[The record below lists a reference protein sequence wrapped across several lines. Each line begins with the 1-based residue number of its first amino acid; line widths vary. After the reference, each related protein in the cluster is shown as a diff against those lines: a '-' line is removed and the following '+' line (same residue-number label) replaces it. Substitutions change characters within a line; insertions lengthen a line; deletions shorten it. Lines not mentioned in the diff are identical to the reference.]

1 MIGGKGWGSEGG
13 VGALRLRL
21 TPGNVASH
29 HFVQISGNDAR
40 PFGGFE
46 QIFGGGKDGFGLT
59 PLSLDIG

>member
-1 MIGGKGWGSEGG
+1 
-13 VGALRLRL
+13 
-21 TPGNVASH
+21 VASH
-29 HFVQISGNDAR
+29 HFVQISGNDPR